1 MYERETRRERLLG
14 GIEREGRTRL
24 GGDGREERE
33 EERWEEREVE
43 REESMK
49 RAERKFF
56 DIIREERESRVAE
69 LNTLMSFSEK
79 EL

>member
-1 MYERETRRERLLG
+1 
-14 GIEREGRTRL
+14 
-24 GGDGREERE
+24 
-33 EERWEEREVE
+33 
-43 REESMK
+43 MK

-69 LNTLMSFSEK
+69 LNSLMSFSEK

>member
-14 GIEREGRTRL
+14 GIEREGRAGL
-24 GGDGREERE
+24 GGEGREERE

-69 LNTLMSFSEK
+69 LNSLMSFSEK

>member
-1 MYERETRRERLLG
+1 MNVSLLPNKVIETLNIKRWEV
-14 GIEREGRTRL
+14 
-24 GGDGREERE
+24 
-33 EERWEEREVE
+33 ERWEVE

-69 LNTLMSFSEK
+69 LNSLMSISEK